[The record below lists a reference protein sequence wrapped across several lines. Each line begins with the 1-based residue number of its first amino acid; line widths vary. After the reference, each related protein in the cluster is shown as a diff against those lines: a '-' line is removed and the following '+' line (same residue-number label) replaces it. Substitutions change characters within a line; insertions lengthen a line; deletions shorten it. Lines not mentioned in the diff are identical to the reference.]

1 MRMDYA
7 PRSSLKK
14 GVALANDDLMI
25 GQWGIKFS
33 ALQVQRALKDWC
45 LSLAPRITSPA
56 EMTPLPNYMYF
67 QKMKTHIHALQQGRD
82 VSIKNKAHP
91 PMDGLGLILYE
102 VSVLPSFWYAYAMT
116 NLSITLHGIET
127 ISNKH

>member
-45 LSLAPRITSPA
+45 LSLAPRITSSA
-56 EMTPLPNYMYF
+56 EMTSLPNYMYF
-67 QKMKTHIHALQQGRD
+67 QKMKTRVHSLEQGRD
-82 VSIKNKAHP
+82 APIKNRTHLPLAGFGT
-91 PMDGLGLILYE
+91 DL
-102 VSVLPSFWYAYAMT
+102 VSS
-116 NLSITLHGIET
+116 
-127 ISNKH
+127 